1 MENHEIKKVLTFIKA
16 TIKTHGSSGLDFAI
30 KQSLGRSLP
39 QDDFAQVVY
48 YLRNQGKLIV
58 DNFDGV
64 GWVASPQGFLKR
76 NPFLEKVLIAV
87 ISGGI
92 SLGVGLTI
100 SKQSKQSQTLID
112 KQQDSL
118 IQGVS
123 ESVSNLEKR
132 IKVLE

>member
-92 SLGVGLTI
+92 SLRGRPNNIQTI
-100 SKQSKQSQTLID
+100 KTIADPNRQATRFTNTGCK
-112 KQQDSL
+112 
-118 IQGVS
+118 
-123 ESVSNLEKR
+123 
-132 IKVLE
+132 